1 MALTFFKYLKKPQR
15 QFNIPYRFYDPE
27 QEKRDAR
34 EARIRKEI
42 DEERGIRTLGD
53 YRSTIKGSFRGHRG
67 SGAMHESLK
76 NNRTVKVL
84 LWVFILAML
93 AYLFLR

>member
-15 QFNIPYRFYDPE
+15 QFSIPYRFYDPE
-27 QEKRDAR
+27 QEKRDQR
-34 EARIRKEI
+34 EARIRKEL
-42 DEERGIRTLGD
+42 DQEQGIKTPGE
-53 YRSTIKGSFRGHRG
+53 YRSTIKGSFRANRG
-67 SGAMHESLK
+67 GGALNQGIK